1 MILWPVKEIV
11 TSHLVWFMGTDM
23 PATMCAH
30 WMGVIKTKPKGEKMP
45 ETIIWLL
52 LLDSKAKFGLENTFR
67 ESRRNYLPSL

>member
-30 WMGVIKTKPKGEKMP
+30 WMGVIKTKPKGEKMS
-45 ETIIWLL
+45 ETIVAGVTRFESKIWVRKHFQR
-52 LLDSKAKFGLENTFR
+52 SLE
-67 ESRRNYLPSL
+67 SLKK

>member
-30 WMGVIKTKPKGEKMP
+30 WMEVIKTKSRGENVRNNNMAGVNRFKSK
-45 ETIIWLL
+45 IWVR
-52 LLDSKAKFGLENTFR
+52 KHFHRA
-67 ESRRNYLPSL
+67 

>member
-30 WMGVIKTKPKGEKMP
+30 WMGAIKTKSKEKKC
-45 ETIIWLL
+45 EKQLYGWCNWIR
-52 LLDSKAKFGLENTFR
+52 KQNLEDTFR
-67 ESRRNYLPSL
+67 ESKRNNLPSL